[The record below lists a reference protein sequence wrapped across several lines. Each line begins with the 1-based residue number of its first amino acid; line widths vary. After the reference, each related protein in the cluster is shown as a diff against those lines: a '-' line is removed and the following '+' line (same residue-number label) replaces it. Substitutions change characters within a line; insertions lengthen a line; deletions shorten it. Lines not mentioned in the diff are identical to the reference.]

1 MHLPWILAVFLVV
14 ALHPCGGGGGG
25 VVFLVFGFWLH
36 PCGGGGGVVV
46 GHRGNL
52 QPDGGRGSFLSRD

>member
-1 MHLPWILAVFLVV
+1 MCFVMFADVV
-14 ALHPCGGGGGG
+14 G
-25 VVFLVFGFWLH
+25 H

>member
-1 MHLPWILAVFLVV
+1 MLLVDVLVFLLGLDVFCDVV
-14 ALHPCGGGGGG
+14 G
-25 VVFLVFGFWLH
+25 H

-52 QPDGGRGSFLSRD
+52 QPDGGREAS

>member
-1 MHLPWILAVFLVV
+1 MMFADVV
-14 ALHPCGGGGGG
+14 G
-25 VVFLVFGFWLH
+25 H

-52 QPDGGRGSFLSRD
+52 QPDGGREAS

>member
-1 MHLPWILAVFLVV
+1 MFLVV
-14 ALHPCGGGGGG
+14 ALHPCGGGG
-25 VVFLVFGFWLH
+25 VVMVFLVFGFWLH